1 MIKADRTTRP
11 REAEPE
17 RKLGD
22 EGGPSKPDLKKPS
35 APDELLRRMRN
46 VDPDQAKKYRQR
58 SGQ

>member
-1 MIKADRTTRP
+1 MDP
-11 REAEPE
+11 QPE

-22 EGGPSKPDLKKPS
+22 EGGPAKPDVKRPEG
-35 APDELLRRMRN
+35 PNELLRRMKN